1 MLKESPER
9 GSFCARIKDMESVFA
24 MVFLFIIGAMLG
36 SFACCQVWRIR
47 KGDKSKWS
55 HCMNCKYQLRWYD
68 NIPIISWLMLGGK
81 CRKCRKKIGYAEI
94 LAEVGLALVFAL
106 SFWFWPERVALLELN
121 VMTCVKFALFLA
133 NLVIYTI
140 LFIYDAKWKELPVP
154 LLIGACGVA
163 AVFLGITIWQ
173 AFSLQGGFDWLSLL
187 LALLFLPGLYYL
199 MYRVSSESWV
209 GGGDWILC
217 IPLALTL
224 GNMWLAL
231 MCMFLAN
238 VIGSVVMLPV
248 AVKKKKKNMVIPFG
262 PFLILGF
269 LVVFFLQTQILNLVI
284 V

>member
-1 MLKESPER
+1 
-9 GSFCARIKDMESVFA
+9 

-262 PFLILGF
+262 PFLIVAFWLIYLAQGPILRFMGF
-269 LVVFFLQTQILNLVI
+269 
-284 V
+284 

>member
-9 GSFCARIKDMESVFA
+9 GSFCARIKDMDSVFA

-121 VMTCVKFALFLA
+121 VMVCVKFALFLA

-262 PFLILGF
+262 PFLIVAFWLIYLAQGPILRFMGF
-269 LVVFFLQTQILNLVI
+269 
-284 V
+284 